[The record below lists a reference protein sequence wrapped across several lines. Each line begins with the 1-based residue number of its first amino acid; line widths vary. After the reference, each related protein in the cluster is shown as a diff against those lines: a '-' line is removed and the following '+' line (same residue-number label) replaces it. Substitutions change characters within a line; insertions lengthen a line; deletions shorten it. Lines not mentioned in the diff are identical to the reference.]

1 MSIANTK
8 WNVSSN
14 GYKTTDTAQFPLTI
28 CSQIISAGFAGKT
41 KFNTIDAIYY
51 NILLKFANIS
61 LAFC

>member
-8 WNVSSN
+8 WNVSLN

-28 CSQIISAGFAGKT
+28 CSQMISAGSAGKT

-51 NILLKFANIS
+51 
-61 LAFC
+61 